1 MDGLKTKGCGLRERF
16 HPVSKIRQ
24 ESLARSLLVYT
35 RSRGQEAPVDQH
47 SKKGDFVMMKQMSKQ
62 VQKGFTL
69 IELMIVV
76 AIIGIL
82 AAIAIPAYQDYTIRS
97 QVSEGMSLAAGA
109 KTAMAEFYNQTGR
122 FADNNESYGLSDA
135 ADITGSYVTSV
146 SAGSAESS
154 ADGNDPSVD
163 GVINATFG
171 NDANAAINDNSLEI
185 SAITSAG
192 SVQWSCRVA
201 NDLDSKYVPTSCR

>member
-1 MDGLKTKGCGLRERF
+1 
-16 HPVSKIRQ
+16 
-24 ESLARSLLVYT
+24 
-35 RSRGQEAPVDQH
+35 
-47 SKKGDFVMMKQMSKQ
+47 MMKQMSKQ

-97 QVSEGMSLAAGA
+97 QVSEGMSLASGA

-122 FADNNESYGLSDA
+122 FADNNASYGLSS
-135 ADITGSYVTSV
+135 ADSITGSYVVSV
-146 SAGSAESS
+146 SAGSAEG
-154 ADGNDPSVD
+154 ATGNDPGAD

-171 NDANAAINDNSLEI
+171 NDANQEIKGDSLEI
-185 SAITSAG
+185 SAVTNAG
-192 SVQWSCRVA
+192 SVEWRCRTA
-201 NDLDSKYVPTSCR
+201 NGLDSKYVPTSCR